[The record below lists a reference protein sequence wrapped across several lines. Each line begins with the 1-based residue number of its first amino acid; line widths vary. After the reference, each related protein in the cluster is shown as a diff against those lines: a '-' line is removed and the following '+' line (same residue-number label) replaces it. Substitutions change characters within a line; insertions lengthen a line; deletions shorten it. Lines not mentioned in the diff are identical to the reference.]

1 MLPVDSYSRSL
12 VDWAADAAAAARV
25 EARNGL

>member
-1 MLPVDSYSRSL
+1 MLPADSYSRLL
-12 VDWAADAAAAARV
+12 VDWAADDAAAARF